1 MAPYLLV
8 ARHLVAL
15 ILLLPVCAW
24 AQADYRIYEQHPRL
38 LLKQRQLSR
47 LRKDVE
53 RQSTRWRQLHKLV
66 ENNAAFPEE
75 PLVRAVL
82 YQVAADEEAGKQAK
96 GWLLDLAGTSNG
108 FQNAENLRLGAIVF
122 DWCYALFSDAE
133 KFAAAEALVKGA
145 QNILSSASDGARP
158 EGIDSIR
165 GAVLAAVAVG
175 GDWPGSEPAL
185 EAFFEQH
192 WKPIILPALLRGELL
207 DQGYEQIAVMEICHV
222 IRHNLERDLW
232 RDATDVFRPL
242 PHTLM
247 LQYYPEPLQTEEGL
261 FHRPAVPSSM
271 ELDVPRESSL
281 RRIAEMLL
289 VGYENG
295 WDEYRYL
302 QGWLR
307 HDAYSL
313 NTPLGAVYEF
323 LWVNP
328 YLPGLSFFSAPVFSQ
343 DELRGRLFVRAG
355 WQDDDLWAGYIN
367 GEFQV
372 FADGQRHIIPR
383 QVKQA
388 PLIFSDTAV
397 VFGSLPL
404 SFKVKVPDGKR
415 IFIVGLGDA
424 QAYRVKINRKPFE
437 IFEAGRGGILLLENA
452 PDGTGTEKKE
462 PLLDFDKRVSI
473 EVKAAPAGPTLLN
486 SRGRSSLR
494 SSER

>member
-1 MAPYLLV
+1 MDPSLPVL
-8 ARHLVAL
+8 RHLVAL
-15 ILLLPVCAW
+15 IVLLPLSAW
-24 AQADYRIYEQHPRL
+24 AQADYRIYEHHPRL
-38 LLKQRQLSR
+38 LLQPRQLDR

-53 RQSTRWRQLHKLV
+53 RQSTRWRQLNKLI
-66 ENNAAFPEE
+66 ENDAAFPEE
-75 PLVRAVL
+75 PLVRAVQ
-82 YQVAADEEAGKQAK
+82 YQANADEEAGNRAK
-96 GWLLDLAGTSNG
+96 VWLLQHAAAG
-108 FQNAENLRLGAIVF
+108 FQSGENLRLGAIVF
-122 DWCYALFSDAE
+122 DWCYPLLNDTE
-133 KFAAAEALVKGA
+133 KLAAAEALGAGA
-145 QNILSSASDGARP
+145 QSILSSANQGVDGAR
-158 EGIDSIR
+158 S
-165 GAVLAAVAVG
+165 AVLAAVATA

-185 EAFFEQH
+185 ETFFEQH
-192 WKPIILPALLRGELL
+192 WKTEILPALLRGELL
-207 DQGYEQIAVMEICHV
+207 DQGFEQIAVMEICHV
-222 IRHNLERDLW
+222 VRHNLERDLW
-232 RDATDVFRPL
+232 REAPDVFRPL
-242 PHTLM
+242 PNNLM

-271 ELDVPRESSL
+271 ELDIPRESSL

-355 WQDDDLWAGYIN
+355 WQDDDMWVGYID

-372 FADGQRHIIPR
+372 YADGERHVIPR
-383 QVKQA
+383 QAKQA
-388 PLIFSDTAV
+388 PLIFPETAV

-415 IFIVGLGDA
+415 VFVLGLGDA
-424 QAYRVKINRKPFE
+424 QAYRVKINRKPFKA
-437 IFEAGRGGILLLENA
+437 FEAGRGGILRLENPPDA
-452 PDGTGTEKKE
+452 PGGEKQE
-462 PLLDFDKRVSI
+462 PLLDFSKRVNI
-473 EVKAAPAGPTLLN
+473 QVTVAPKGPTLN
-486 SRGRSSLR
+486 SRGHPSLR